1 MKKNANLQR
10 SWWQA
15 ATASHCNL
23 IFKNLLIRATTTTPT
38 GLGEPLQGEL
48 FYRHR
53 NTIMGIKTKDFAEY
67 ENMHVAVLKQCDLY
81 DDEDDLMGTQIT
93 GVCWDLCKIAHGNMN
108 FRKFTEELIL
118 SRLFKPISMI
128 IDIRDLFT
136 FGAYSS
142 YISTLEMVKSLSPT
156 SSISF
161 TSLPQ

>member
-93 GVCWDLCKIAHGNMN
+93 GVCWDLCKIAHGKQRIVLHHM
-108 FRKFTEELIL
+108 
-118 SRLFKPISMI
+118 SV
-128 IDIRDLFT
+128 
-136 FGAYSS
+136 SS
-142 YISTLEMVKSLSPT
+142 YHARAR
-156 SSISF
+156 SIKKRH
-161 TSLPQ
+161 T